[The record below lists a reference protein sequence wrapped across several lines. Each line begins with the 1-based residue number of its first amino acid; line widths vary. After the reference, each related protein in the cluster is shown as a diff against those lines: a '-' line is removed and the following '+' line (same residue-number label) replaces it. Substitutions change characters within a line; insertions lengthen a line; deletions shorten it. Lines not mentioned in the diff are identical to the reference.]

1 MVLCFEVDYSVVF
14 IFLYS
19 ISVKKLHEKKKKK
32 KKKPKK
38 QTNKQKKKKT
48 EENIKRLT
56 GIKIIQ

>member
-32 KKKPKK
+32 KKKTKK
-38 QTNKQKKKKT
+38 KKKKKKKKT